1 MDRNG
6 PEWAALHHPPHP
18 EWDHPTATSVFEP
31 GLHKYLQETANVA
44 AQPPTGYV
52 HTHTQTLSKPTYT
65 SHLFRIQ
72 TVCVSGLLELNVSG
86 CPWNVVSGLC
96 QVQCPCLQRLD
107 LSKVEDLKDTQLKE
121 LLATPHLAQGASGVP
136 TGRFQKLLELGL
148 AGTELTDASAR
159 LLIGHVPALKRL
171 DLSHCGNI
179 SDQMLL
185 TLTSPTS
192 PLRERLTHI
201 SLAGRRGQWGWSHSS
216 ENHKLSHFTD
226 SGRSLSYNSH

>member
-1 MDRNG
+1 MDLSGQRCIT
-6 PEWAALHHPPHP
+6 PPILSGIIRRQP
-18 EWDHPTATSVFEP
+18 VSLNLGFTNISKKQLMWLLSR
-31 GLHKYLQETANVA
+31 LQGTF
-44 AQPPTGYV
+44 T
-52 HTHTQTLSKPTYT
+52 HTHTLSKPTYT
-65 SHLFRIQ
+65 SHLSLFRIQ

-136 TGRFQKLLELGL
+136 TSRFQKLLELGL